1 MCAVIGWNSLPY
13 KNIEHRARE
22 LKLSRYLPKYN
33 VSDHFPHLSLAFF
46 RSLKWNFVTSETAN
60 SKRRTKQIFVIMSS
74 AVIDVTITWAETRVT
89 LLVSSMQPG
98 NTGKNLTS
106 VGLPLAISSLITI
119 CNLPNME
126 TCLVYVSF
134 GSILSFPNAA
144 KLPTAAPP
152 LTQQPAV
159 HKELGTVLAGT
170 D

>member
-1 MCAVIGWNSLPY
+1 
-13 KNIEHRARE
+13 
-22 LKLSRYLPKYN
+22 
-33 VSDHFPHLSLAFF
+33 
-46 RSLKWNFVTSETAN
+46 
-60 SKRRTKQIFVIMSS
+60 
-74 AVIDVTITWAETRVT
+74 
-89 LLVSSMQPG
+89 MQPG

-106 VGLPLAISSLITI
+106 VGLPLAISALITI

-134 GSILSFPNAA
+134 GSILSFPNTA